1 MGLTVSRYSR
11 YLSSVP
17 GSLAPSYTWAGW
29 RLERTVLVRAEL
41 LVRCK
46 CKCGTACVE
55 PEVSFHGRTPVHP
68 TRSMY
73 KQCSRPGSVHC
84 AAVDSTASTP
94 RRLKYA
100 TCRIK
105 TASAISGGCDAM
117 HIGAHMHEQELARSA
132 WAAPLTDRLR
142 SRTSAPAAPHTTSGR
157 RTGTQIRGHLPVG
170 SPEDS
175 SCCCEPVCESGDD
188 EGTSRNLGALGP
200 DLTDTNNDSKGRKR

>member
-1 MGLTVSRYSR
+1 MVH
-11 YLSSVP
+11 
-17 GSLAPSYTWAGW
+17 
-29 RLERTVLVRAEL
+29 
-41 LVRCK
+41 CK
-46 CKCGTACVE
+46 CKCGTASVCGE
-55 PEVSFHGRTPVHP
+55 PELSMGARGTPACTPVP
-68 TRSMY
+68 TPFHV
-73 KQCSRPGSVHC
+73 QCSRPGSVHC